1 MLKPKM
7 KVWLFGDFP
16 LTIGL
21 FLGEASVNFP
31 WGNVSITIG
40 FFMKVGFW
48 GGIWWEYG
56 WNGGSQPPQK
66 TSGKSWICNEH
77 AWKRFRK

>member
-40 FFMKVGFW
+40 FFYEGWILGGYLV
-48 GGIWWEYG
+48 GIWMEWRVPTPPKNQWEILDL
-56 WNGGSQPPQK
+56 Q
-66 TSGKSWICNEH
+66 
-77 AWKRFRK
+77 